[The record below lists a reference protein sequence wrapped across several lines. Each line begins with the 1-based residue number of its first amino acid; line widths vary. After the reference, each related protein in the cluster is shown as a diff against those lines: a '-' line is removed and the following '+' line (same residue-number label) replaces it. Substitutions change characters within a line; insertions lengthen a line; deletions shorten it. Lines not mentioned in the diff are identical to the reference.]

1 LLKCCGCRA
10 LWLVGLASILQ
21 RAAVFRLDSGSCYC
35 LGRGLARNPLG
46 RTPKTARSW
55 LSGQQDRGPVA
66 RIVGVPTRIPLIT
79 AGLLAFVHH
88 SGTFLV

>member
-1 LLKCCGCRA
+1 MRFGVT
-10 LWLVGLASILQ
+10 VGLLVMRQ
-21 RAAVFRLDSGSCYC
+21 
-35 LGRGLARNPLG
+35 PLG